1 MSETAPASPSSA
13 SVGAW
18 MRLLR
23 ISNAPT
29 VVTGSLVGAA
39 IGGTTMPGNAI
50 AVLPMALVAGG
61 TTLLYMGGMVM
72 NDYFDQP
79 MDRRERPD
87 RPIVSGQIREGS
99 ALLLAMAL
107 MAAAVLLLSAA
118 SSNAIPWMLLL
129 VSCVTAYNLLHR
141 SAVAGPALMGC
152 CRSLVPTIAAVACSN
167 NQQPDWNLLGF
178 FALPLG
184 LYTLG
189 ISIAARNEARLETP
203 QGDDMQLSVAA
214 SMAAVAAVLP
224 FGAIAC
230 RLLPALGAM
239 QSGLYA
245 AAMLCTAW
253 LMFRGLRNMTM
264 PHVAPLGVMRW
275 IAAIACIDTAS
286 LVMLGRGELAAIA
299 AIACIATLLLQ
310 RRVRG
315 S

>member
-1 MSETAPASPSSA
+1 MSETAPAPTASA
-13 SVGAW
+13 GLGAW

-39 IGGTTMPGNAI
+39 IGASTMPGSAI
-50 AVLPMALVAGG
+50 PVLPMTLVASG

-79 MDRRERPD
+79 IDRRERPG
-87 RPIVSGQIREGS
+87 RPIVSGQVRESS
-99 ALLLAMAL
+99 ALLLAVTL
-107 MAAAVLLLSAA
+107 IAAAVLLLSAA

-141 SAVAGPALMGC
+141 SAIAGPALMAC
-152 CRSLVPTIAAVACSN
+152 CRALVPTIAAVACSH

-184 LYTLG
+184 VFTLG
-189 ISIAARNEARLETP
+189 ISIAARNEASLEAA
-203 QGDDMQLSVAA
+203 QSDDMLLSVAA
-214 SMAAVAAVLP
+214 SMVAVAAVLP

-230 RLLPALGAM
+230 RLLPAFNVMQGVFYAVAMVGA
-239 QSGLYA
+239 
-245 AAMLCTAW
+245 AW
-253 LMFRGLRNMTM
+253 LLFRGLRSMTM
-264 PHVAPLGVMRW
+264 PLGVPRGVMRW

-310 RRVRG
+310 RRVLG

>member
-1 MSETAPASPSSA
+1 MSETAPAPTASA
-13 SVGAW
+13 GLGAW

-39 IGGTTMPGNAI
+39 IGASTMPGSAI
-50 AVLPMALVAGG
+50 PVLPMTLVASG

-79 MDRRERPD
+79 IDRRERPG
-87 RPIVSGQIREGS
+87 RPIVSGQVRESS
-99 ALLLAMAL
+99 ALLLAVTL
-107 MAAAVLLLSAA
+107 IAAAVLLLSAA

-141 SAVAGPALMGC
+141 SAIAGPALMAC
-152 CRSLVPTIAAVACSN
+152 CRALVPTIAAVACSH

-184 LYTLG
+184 VFTLG
-189 ISIAARNEARLETP
+189 ISIAARNEASLEAA
-203 QGDDMQLSVAA
+203 QSDDMLLSVAA
-214 SMAAVAAVLP
+214 SMVAVAAVLP

-230 RLLPALGAM
+230 RLLPALNVMQGGFYALAMVGA
-239 QSGLYA
+239 
-245 AAMLCTAW
+245 AW
-253 LMFRGLRNMTM
+253 LLFRGLRSMTL
-264 PHVAPLGVMRW
+264 PLGVPRGVMRW

-310 RRVRG
+310 RRVLG

>member
-1 MSETAPASPSSA
+1 MSETAPAPTASA
-13 SVGAW
+13 GLGAW

-39 IGGTTMPGNAI
+39 IGASTMPGSAI
-50 AVLPMALVAGG
+50 PVLPMTLVASG

-79 MDRRERPD
+79 IDRRERPG
-87 RPIVSGQIREGS
+87 RPIVSGQVRESS
-99 ALLLAMAL
+99 ALLLAVTL
-107 MAAAVLLLSAA
+107 ITAAVLLLSAA

-141 SAVAGPALMGC
+141 SAIAGPALMAC
-152 CRSLVPTIAAVACSN
+152 CRALVPTIAAVACSH

-184 LYTLG
+184 VYTLG
-189 ISIAARNEARLETP
+189 ISIAARNEASLEAA
-203 QGDDMQLSVAA
+203 QSDDMLLSVAA
-214 SMAAVAAVLP
+214 SMVAVAAVLP

-230 RLLPALGAM
+230 RLLPALNVMQGGFYAVAMVGA
-239 QSGLYA
+239 
-245 AAMLCTAW
+245 AW
-253 LMFRGLRNMTM
+253 LLFRGLRSMTL
-264 PHVAPLGVMRW
+264 PLGVPRGVMRW

-310 RRVRG
+310 RRVLG

>member
-1 MSETAPASPSSA
+1 MSETAPAPTASA
-13 SVGAW
+13 GLGAW

-39 IGGTTMPGNAI
+39 IGASTMPGSAI
-50 AVLPMALVAGG
+50 PVLPMTLVASG

-79 MDRRERPD
+79 IDRRERPG
-87 RPIVSGQIREGS
+87 RPIVSGQVRESS
-99 ALLLAMAL
+99 ALLLAVTL
-107 MAAAVLLLSAA
+107 ITAAVLLLSAA

-141 SAVAGPALMGC
+141 SAIAGPALMAC
-152 CRSLVPTIAAVACSN
+152 CRALVPTIAAVACSH

-184 LYTLG
+184 VYTLG
-189 ISIAARNEARLETP
+189 ISIAARNEASLEAA
-203 QGDDMQLSVAA
+203 QSDDMLLSVAA
-214 SMAAVAAVLP
+214 SMVAVAAVLP

-230 RLLPALGAM
+230 RLLPALNVMQGGFYALAMVGA
-239 QSGLYA
+239 
-245 AAMLCTAW
+245 AW
-253 LMFRGLRNMTM
+253 LLFQGLRSMTL
-264 PHVAPLGVMRW
+264 PLGVPRGVMRW

-310 RRVRG
+310 RRVLG

>member
-1 MSETAPASPSSA
+1 MSDFAPTAPAGL
-13 SVGAW
+13 GAW

-39 IGGTTMPGNAI
+39 IGASTMPGSAI
-50 AVLPMALVAGG
+50 PVLPMTLVAAG

-79 MDRRERPD
+79 IDRRERPS
-87 RPIVSGQIREGS
+87 RPIVSGQIRESS
-99 ALLLAMAL
+99 ALLLAMML
-107 MAAAVLLLSAA
+107 ITAAVLLLAAA
-118 SSNAIPWMLLL
+118 SANAIPWMLLL

-141 SAVAGPALMGC
+141 SVIAGPALMAC
-152 CRSLVPTIAAVACSN
+152 CRALVPTIAAVACSH

-184 LYTLG
+184 VYTLG
-189 ISIAARNEARLETP
+189 ISIAARNEASVQTLAS
-203 QGDDMQLSVAA
+203 DDMQLSVAA
-214 SMAAVAAVLP
+214 GMAAVAAVLP

-230 RLLPALGAM
+230 RLLPALNAL
-239 QSGLYA
+239 QSGFYA
-245 AAMLCTAW
+245 AAMLCAAV
-253 LMFRGLRNMTM
+253 LLFRGLGSMTM
-264 PHVAPLGVMRW
+264 PRGVPRGVMRW
-275 IAAIACIDTAS
+275 IAAIACIDMAS

-299 AIACIATLLLQ
+299 AIACVATLLSQ
-310 RRVRG
+310 RRILG

>member
-1 MSETAPASPSSA
+1 MSETAPAPTASA
-13 SVGAW
+13 GLGAW

-39 IGGTTMPGNAI
+39 IGASTMPGSAI
-50 AVLPMALVAGG
+50 PVLPMTLVASG

-79 MDRRERPD
+79 IDRRERPG
-87 RPIVSGQIREGS
+87 RPIVSGQVRESS
-99 ALLLAMAL
+99 ALLLAVTL
-107 MAAAVLLLSAA
+107 IAAAVLLLSAA

-141 SAVAGPALMGC
+141 SAIAGPALMAC
-152 CRSLVPTIAAVACSN
+152 CRALVPTIAAVACSH

-184 LYTLG
+184 VYTLG
-189 ISIAARNEARLETP
+189 ISIAARNEASLEAA
-203 QGDDMQLSVAA
+203 QSDDMLLSVAA
-214 SMAAVAAVLP
+214 SMVAVAAVLP

-230 RLLPALGAM
+230 RLLPALNVMQGGFYALAMVGA
-239 QSGLYA
+239 
-245 AAMLCTAW
+245 AW
-253 LMFRGLRNMTM
+253 LLFRGLRSMTL
-264 PHVAPLGVMRW
+264 PLGVPRGVMRW

-310 RRVRG
+310 RRVLG